1 MIQEWLLELA
11 KGAGKLLLNP
21 VFYYLFFL
29 AALLGVSRVKRE
41 RKNFHIRVENAYFE
55 LRQLIPAGLAAGLVL
70 SVITLGTGMVIP
82 IELVWLTAAFTIL
95 WSLTGKVRLL
105 APAYTVGAAFFAS
118 IYIIDRGF
126 SIPLIEAAGN
136 WTDDILFPAGASLL
150 ALLMIGEAV
159 LILRNGGRATSPK
172 LIKSKRGQTIGV
184 HETKRLWLLPLF
196 LLIPGDAISGLFG
209 WWPLFSIG
217 DSSYAIIL
225 VPFSVGFSQQVQ
237 GMLPDTAAKRTGRR
251 LLVFSIILLLLSAAG
266 YWYPLASIGVAA
278 LAVIGREFITYRQK
292 VYDRNQSFFFSRRNE
307 GLVVL
312 GVKPGTPAESMG
324 LKTGE
329 LVSKVNGLKVHDE
342 NDLYNAL
349 QRNGAHC
356 KLEVFDVNGQIRF
369 VQKALYEGDHH
380 ELGILFVQDEWKKD
394 ERAV

>member
-1 MIQEWLLELA
+1 LIQEWLLELA

-21 VFYYLFFL
+21 VFYYLFLL
-29 AALLGVSRVKRE
+29 AALLGVTRVKRE

-70 SVITLGTGMVIP
+70 SLITLGTGLVIP

-95 WSLTGKVRLL
+95 WSLTGRIRLL

-126 SIPLIEAAGN
+126 SIPLIEATGN
-136 WTDDILFPAGASLL
+136 LTADMLFPAGASLL

-172 LIKSKRGQTIGV
+172 LVKSKRGQTIGV
-184 HETKRLWLLPLF
+184 HETKRLWLLPVF
-196 LLIPGDAISGLFG
+196 LLVPGDAISAMFG

-217 DSSYAIIL
+217 DSSYSIIF
-225 VPFSVGFSQQVQ
+225 VPFSVGFHQQIQ
-237 GMLPDTAAKRTGRR
+237 GMLPDTAVKRTGRR
-251 LLVFSIILLLLSAAG
+251 LLVYSIFLLLLSAAG
-266 YWYPLASIGVAA
+266 YWYPLASIVVAA
-278 LAVIGREFITYRQK
+278 LAILGREFITYRQK
-292 VYDRNQSFFFSRRNE
+292 VYDRNQPFFFSRRNQ

-329 LVSKVNGLKVHDE
+329 LVTKVNGLQVHDE
-342 NDLYNAL
+342 NELYNAL

-356 KLEVFDVNGQIRF
+356 KLEVIDVNGQIRF

>member
-21 VFYYLFFL
+21 VFYYLFFA

-41 RKNFHIRVENAYFE
+41 RRNFHIRVENAYFE
-55 LRQLIPAGLAAGLVL
+55 LRQLVPAGLAAGLVL

-95 WSLTGKVRLL
+95 WSLTGRIRLL

-136 WTDDILFPAGASLL
+136 WTDDMLFPAGASLL

-196 LLIPGDAISGLFG
+196 LLVPGDAISAMFG

-217 DSSYAIIL
+217 DSSYSIIF
-225 VPFSVGFSQQVQ
+225 VPFSVGFHQQVQ
-237 GMLPDTAAKRTGRR
+237 GMLPDSAVKRTGRR
-251 LLVFSIILLLLSAAG
+251 LLVFSVVLLLLSAAG
-266 YWYPLASIGVAA
+266 YWYPLASIVITA
-278 LAVIGREFITYRQK
+278 LAVLGREFITYRQK
-292 VYDRNQSFFFSRRNE
+292 VYDRNQPFFFSRRNE

-329 LVSKVNGLKVHDE
+329 LVSKVNGLKVQDE
-342 NDLYNAL
+342 NELYNAL